1 VRALSRRAAL
11 ERLRRPP
18 TTVRWRLTLLYG
30 LMFLVCG
37 AGLLAITYVLLARDT
52 TVMPGR
58 FFERSVG
65 GLPTPP
71 SGRADIRN
79 AYGAVRVPPG
89 VVRTL
94 QSQGGQKA
102 VSVIVRQQR
111 VFDLH
116 QLEVESG
123 IALAIMALLST
134 GLGWFVAGRVL
145 RPLRTITAA
154 TRAISETTLDQRL
167 ALDGPRDELRQ
178 LADTIDGLLGRLE
191 AAFDAQRRF
200 VANASHELR
209 TPLSAVRAVVELA
222 LSDPHPTVAGLR
234 AAAHQVLE
242 ENEQQ
247 EQLIEALLALAQGER
262 GLAVREPVELEPI
275 VRGELARR
283 KRDLDLRGLGLQ
295 RTLGVARVSGDRRLI
310 TRLVA
315 NLLDNA
321 IRHNVPGG
329 ELQVSLGESGG
340 VVRLKV
346 ANSGPVVPPEEIER
360 LLQPFQRLASTRTGH
375 GEGVGLGLSIIAAVV
390 RAHGGALEVLPRPG
404 GGLAIRVELP
414 SGRPAPPPA
423 PGPPQSSSATVTT
436 PAGASSTSTVRRAAS
451 ATWIRG
457 WSGRRSPPPPAR
469 PRSG

>member
-1 VRALSRRAAL
+1 MRATRKRAGL
-11 ERLRRPP
+11 ERLRHPP

-37 AGLLAITYVLLARDT
+37 AGLLAITYVLLSRDT
-52 TVMPGR
+52 ARAVPTR
-58 FFERSVG
+58 FFEQNVGVGSVPPSLQPFVRTVSGKPFVPSGVVKALQTVG
-65 GLPTPP
+65 GQ
-71 SGRADIRN
+71 R
-79 AYGAVRVPPG
+79 AVR
-89 VVRTL
+89 T
-94 QSQGGQKA
+94 
-102 VSVIVRQQR
+102 IVGQQR

-116 QLEVESG
+116 QLEIESG
-123 IALAIMALLST
+123 IALAIMAILST

-145 RPLRTITAA
+145 SPLRTITAA
-154 TRAISETTLDQRL
+154 TQAISEATLDQRL

-191 AAFDAQRRF
+191 AAFEAQRRF

-222 LSDPHPTVAGLR
+222 LSDPHPSVAALL
-234 AAAHQVLE
+234 ATCHQVLE

-262 GLAVREPVELEPI
+262 GLAVCEPVELEPI

-283 KRDLDLRGLGLQ
+283 GRDLGLGGVSLQ
-295 RTLGVARVSGDRRLI
+295 RTLAPARVAGDRRLL

-329 ELQVSLGESGG
+329 ELQVSLGESEG
-340 VVRLKV
+340 VARLKI
-346 ANSGPVVPPEEIER
+346 ANSGRDVRPEQIER
-360 LLQPFQRLASTRTGH
+360 LLQPFQRLAPSRTGF
-375 GEGVGLGLSIIAAVV
+375 GEGVGLGLSIVVAVL
-390 RAHGGALEVLPRPG
+390 RAHGGTLEVLPRPG

-414 SGRPAPPPA
+414 SARPVAPPPA
-423 PGPPQSSSATVTT
+423 EPPQAGSAILTT
-436 PAGASSTSTVRRAAS
+436 PDGASRSSTVRRAAS

-457 WSGRRSPPPPAR
+457 WSGRRSPPKVPGP
-469 PRSG
+469 